1 MEQSFDTYGA
11 AVDYINATPKFTT
24 KNSREDTARFW
35 ERLGYPA
42 KKSKILHIAGTNG
55 KGSVCAY
62 LSSVLGKAGISCGM
76 FTSPHLVSMRER
88 FVINGTICLLYTSPS
103 PRDRG

>member
-42 KKSKILHIAGTNG
+42 KKSKILHIAGTN
-55 KGSVCAY
+55 
-62 LSSVLGKAGISCGM
+62 
-76 FTSPHLVSMRER
+76 
-88 FVINGTICLLYTSPS
+88 
-103 PRDRG
+103 